1 MERSGFNNMKNK
13 LLSGI
18 VVFGIWCCVDST
30 WAQDEYQQVK
40 DLLTARLKAEKES
53 QCLRVGEPKVDS
65 VSVKGKSMILFC
77 NDNTAYLSYREENVK
92 QIYADLRRQ
101 LSSDYRKY
109 RIQIWADGRPIE
121 QHVPA
126 YYRTGK
132 DKTLKWAPNVDVPLR
147 KNCDRPYAIKS
158 GMLNRH
164 IALWQSHGWY
174 YEQSLDRWEWQR
186 GRLMQ
191 TVEDLYTQSYV
202 LPFLVP
208 MLENAGANVLLP
220 RERDVNRQEYIL
232 DNDEA
237 SGYSE
242 TEGKNIWETGV
253 GPGFAHKQDVYCD
266 FQNPF
271 RDGTFRQVK
280 TQEKGAESIAKWET
294 VIKDKGEYAVYISY
308 KTMKKSSRDALYT
321 VHHAGGKTQFRIN
334 QQMAGGTWVYLGTF
348 LFGEGQIA
356 KVTLSNVSEKAGQI
370 VTADAVKIGGGM
382 GNIEREGLLSGY
394 PRFTEGARYWLQ
406 WAGAPDSV
414 YSMKH
419 GEDDYTDDY
428 VSRPRWVNWMA
439 GGSAA
444 LPKREGLNV
453 PIDLSLA
460 FHSDAGVTK
469 DDGIIGTLVIH
480 KTIVDGR
487 DTYANGASRYLAAE
501 LADLLQTQIVG
512 DVRTLCAPEWSRRGK
527 WNSSYA
533 EARVPE
539 VPAVLLELLSHQNFS
554 DMRYGLDPR
563 FRFIVSR
570 AIYKGML
577 KFLCSQR
584 GTEYVV
590 QPLPVSNIRV
600 KLSDTNLAT
609 LEWQPVA
616 DPLEPT
622 ATPHSYVVYTR
633 MDKEGWDNGQLVTG
647 LSYQTTLQAGHIYSW
662 KVAAVNDGGCSFD
675 SEILSAGVAV
685 NPRKD
690 VGTVLVINGFDRI
703 SAPADFDIIQEDGT
717 QLAGFRDD
725 YDHGV
730 PYLRDISYIGQQK
743 EFRRSIPWMDDDAS
757 GFGDS
762 YADQEDRVIAGNTF
776 DYPFIHGL
784 ALMTLGCNFTS
795 CSNEAV
801 EAGQVNLAEFPMVD
815 LILGKQCQ
823 TKMGNGKSFPLEF
836 KTFSAEMQ
844 HKITQYLQQYGGHF
858 FVSGAYVGT
867 DLWDNPLVKP
877 IDSDKKFA
885 TDVLKYKW
893 RANQAVRRGGIKQV
907 RSDLC
912 PAGDFYSYSDT
923 LNAQCYI
930 VESPDAIEPASA
942 GAYTVFRYAQNNLSA
957 AVGYRGEK
965 YSTFIMG
972 VPFETITEE
981 QKREELMKTILYCL
995 FGQSE

>member
-1 MERSGFNNMKNK
+1 MKNI
-13 LLSGI
+13 LLLGI
-18 VVFGIWCCVDST
+18 CLFGMMCRVDNI
-30 WAQDEYQQVK
+30 WAQDVYQQVK
-40 DLLTARLKAEKES
+40 DIATARLKAEKES
-53 QCLRVGEPKVDS
+53 QRLRTGEPKVDS
-65 VSVKGKSMILFC
+65 VGVKGKTMFLFC
-77 NDNTAYLSYREENVK
+77 NDNTAYLSFREENVQ
-92 QIYADLRRQ
+92 QIYADVKRELPAE
-101 LSSDYRKY
+101 YKKY
-109 RIQIWADGRPIE
+109 KIQVWADGRPIE
-121 QHVPA
+121 QHVPSF
-126 YYRTGK
+126 YRTGK
-132 DKTLKWAPNVDVPLR
+132 NKTLKWAPRVDVPLK
-147 KNCDRPYAIKS
+147 KNTDKPYGVKA
-158 GMLNRH
+158 GMQDRH

-174 YEQSLDRWEWQR
+174 YEQKLDRWEWQR
-186 GRLMQ
+186 ARVMQ

-220 RERDVNRQEYIL
+220 RERDTNRHEYIL

-237 SGYSE
+237 SGYTETTGLKAWEMGSE
-242 TEGKNIWETGV
+242 A
-253 GPGFAHKQDVYCD
+253 GFAHKQAVYRD

-271 RDGTFRQVK
+271 FDGTFRQVE
-280 TQEKGAESIAKWET
+280 TLARGAESVAEWKT
-294 VIKDKGEYAVYISY
+294 VIRDRGEYAVYVSY
-308 KTMKKSSRDALYT
+308 KTVDKSSKDALYT
-321 VHHAGGKTQFRIN
+321 VHHAGGKTHFRIN
-334 QQMAGGTWVYLGTF
+334 QQMMGGTWVYLGTF
-348 LFGEGQIA
+348 LFAEGQTA
-356 KVTLSNVSEKAGQI
+356 RVTLSNLSERAGQI

-382 GNIEREGLLSGY
+382 GNIERAGLLSGY
-394 PRFTEGARYWLQ
+394 PRFTEGSRYWLQ

-428 VSRPRWVNWMA
+428 VSRPRWVNWLA

-460 FHSDAGVTK
+460 FHTDAGLTK
-469 DDGIIGTLVIH
+469 NDDIIGTLLIYKAV
-480 KTIVDGR
+480 VDGR

-501 LADLLQTQIVG
+501 LADLIQSQIVD
-512 DVRTLCAPEWSRRGK
+512 DVRAICAPEWSRRGK

-563 FRFIVSR
+563 FRFTVSR

-584 GTEYVV
+584 ETKCVV
-590 QPLPVSNIRV
+590 QPLPVSNMSV
-600 KLSDTNLAT
+600 KLSETDSAT
-609 LEWQPVA
+609 IEWQPVA

-622 ATPHSYVVYTR
+622 ATPHSYMVYTR
-633 MDKEGWDNGQLVTG
+633 IDGAGWDNGQLVTEP
-647 LSYQTTLQAGHIYSW
+647 SYQTMLQKGHIYSW

-675 SEILSAGVAV
+675 SEILSAGLAEE
-685 NPRKD
+685 PRRD
-690 VGTVLVINGFDRI
+690 VGTVLVVNGFDRV
-703 SAPADFDIIQEDGT
+703 SAPADFDVTLDDGM

-776 DYPFIHGL
+776 DYPYIHGKALL
-784 ALMTLGCNFTS
+784 ALGCNFTS
-795 CSNEAV
+795 CSNESV
-801 EAGQVNLAEFPMVD
+801 EDGQVDMSHYPMVD

-823 TKMGNGKSFPLEF
+823 TKMGNGKNFPLEF
-836 KTFSAEMQ
+836 KTFSSVMQ
-844 HKITQYLQQYGGHF
+844 QKVTQYLQQQGGRF
-858 FVSGAYVGT
+858 FTSGAYVGT
-867 DLWDNPLVKP
+867 DLWDNPLVLP
-877 IDSDKKFA
+877 TDSDKKFA
-885 TDVLKYKW
+885 QEVLKFKW
-893 RANQAVRRGGIKQV
+893 RANQAAKSGGIKQV
-907 RSDLC
+907 RSEFA
-912 PAGDFYSYSDT
+912 PAGGNFNYSDT

-930 VESPDAIEPASA
+930 VESPDAIEPACSEA
-942 GAYTVFRYAQNNLSA
+942 HTVFRYAQNNLSA
-957 AVGYRGEK
+957 AVGYKGEK

-972 VPFETITEE
+972 VPFEAITEE
-981 QKREELMKTILYCL
+981 QKRQELMQTILQCL
-995 FGQSE
+995 F

>member
-1 MERSGFNNMKNK
+1 MKNR
-13 LLSGI
+13 LLFAI
-18 VVFGIWCCVDST
+18 VLFCLFCRAGNVG
-30 WAQDEYQQVK
+30 AQKAYQDVK
-40 DLLTARLKAEKES
+40 DLASSLLKAEKDS
-53 QCLRVGEPKVDS
+53 QRLRTGDPRADS
-65 VSVKGKSMILFC
+65 VRVKGKTMTVFC
-77 NDNTAYLSYREENVK
+77 NDNAAYLSFREENV
-92 QIYADLRRQ
+92 QRIYDALREQ
-101 LSSDYRKY
+101 LPSEYQKY
-109 RIQIWADGRPIE
+109 KIQLWADGRPIE

-132 DKTLKWAPNVDVPLR
+132 DKALRWAPRVDVPLR
-147 KNCDRPYAIKS
+147 KCADRPYGIRA
-158 GMLNRH
+158 GMQDRH
-164 IALWQSHGWY
+164 IAIWQSHGWY
-174 YEQSLDRWEWQR
+174 YEQKLDRWEWQR
-186 GRLMQ
+186 GRLLQ

-232 DNDEA
+232 DNDGGAGEYA
-237 SGYSE
+237 E
-242 TEGKNIWETGV
+242 TVGQKPWHTGD
-253 GPGFAHKQDVYCD
+253 GAGFAHRQDVYRD

-271 RDGTFRQVK
+271 LDGTFRQAE
-280 TQEKGAESIAKWET
+280 TLTKGAASVAEWKS
-294 VIKDKGEYAVYISY
+294 VIRNRGEYAVYVSY
-308 KTMKKSSRDALYT
+308 RTVRKSTRDALYT
-321 VHHAGGKTQFRIN
+321 VHHAGGETHFRIN

-348 LFGEGQIA
+348 LFAEGQTA
-356 KVTLSNVSEKAGQI
+356 RVTLSNQSGKAGQI

-382 GNIEREGLLSGY
+382 GNIERAGLLSGY

-414 YSMKH
+414 YSMRH

-444 LPKREGLNV
+444 LPKRKGLNV

-460 FHSDAGVTK
+460 FHSDAGVTR
-469 DDGIIGTLVIH
+469 DDGIIGTLLIH
-480 KTIVDGR
+480 KTIVEGR

-501 LADLLQTQIVG
+501 LADLVQSQIVD

-539 VPAVLLELLSHQNFS
+539 VPAILLELLSHQNFA

-584 GTEYVV
+584 GSQYVV
-590 QPLPVSNIRV
+590 QPLPVDNMRV
-600 KLSDTNLAT
+600 GLSGGNTAT
-609 LEWQPVA
+609 LEWQPVT

-622 ATPHSYVVYTR
+622 AVPHSYMVFTR
-633 MDKEGWDNGQLVTG
+633 IDDAGWDNGRLVTEP
-647 LSYQTTLQAGHIYSW
+647 LYTTTLQPGHIYSW

-675 SEILSAGVAV
+675 SEILSAGMAAE
-685 NPRKD
+685 PRKD
-690 VGTVLVINGFDRI
+690 VGTVLVVNGFDRV
-703 SAPADFDIIQEDGT
+703 SAPADFDITQDDGV

-730 PYLRDISYIGQQK
+730 PYLRDISYIGRQK

-776 DYPFIHGL
+776 DYPFVHGQ
-784 ALMTLGCNFTS
+784 ALMALGCSFTS

-801 EAGQVNLAEFPMVD
+801 ESAQVSLADFPMVD

-823 TKMGNGKSFPLEF
+823 TKMGNGRSFPLQF
-836 KTFSAEMQ
+836 KTFSPALQ
-844 HKITQYLQQYGGHF
+844 QQITQYLQQAGGRF
-858 FVSGAYVGT
+858 LVSGAYVGT
-867 DLWDNPLVKP
+867 DLWDNPLVQP
-877 IDSDKKFA
+877 TDSDKTFA
-885 TDVLKYKW
+885 REVLRFQW
-893 RANQAVRRGGIKQV
+893 RANQAANGGGIRQV
-907 RSDLC
+907 RSEFA
-912 PAGDFYSYSDT
+912 PAGGLYHYSDT

-930 VESPDAIEPASA
+930 VESPDAIEPAGS
-942 GAYTVFRYAQNNLSA
+942 GAHTVLRYAQSNLSA
-957 AVGYRGEK
+957 AVAYRGEK
-965 YSTFIMG
+965 YSTFVMG
-972 VPFETITEE
+972 VPFEAVTGAP
-981 QKREELMKTILYCL
+981 QRRELMQTILQCL
-995 FGQSE
+995 FP

>member
-1 MERSGFNNMKNK
+1 MKNR
-13 LLSGI
+13 LLFAI
-18 VVFGIWCCVDST
+18 VLFCLFCCAGNVG
-30 WAQDEYQQVK
+30 AQKAYQDVK
-40 DLLTARLKAEKES
+40 DLASSLLKAEKDS
-53 QCLRVGEPKVDS
+53 QRLRTGDPRADS
-65 VSVKGKSMILFC
+65 VSVKGKTMTVFC
-77 NDNTAYLSYREENVK
+77 NDNASYLSFREENVQ
-92 QIYADLRRQ
+92 QIYDALREQ
-101 LSSDYRKY
+101 LPSEYQKY
-109 RIQIWADGRPIE
+109 KIQLWADGRPIE

-132 DKTLKWAPNVDVPLR
+132 DKALRWAPRVDVPLR
-147 KNCDRPYAIKS
+147 KCADRPYGIRA
-158 GMLNRH
+158 GMQDRH
-164 IALWQSHGWY
+164 IAIWQSHGWY
-174 YEQSLDRWEWQR
+174 YEQKLDRWEWQR
-186 GRLMQ
+186 GRLLQ

-202 LPFLVP
+202 LPFLVS

-232 DNDEA
+232 DNDGGAGEYA
-237 SGYSE
+237 E
-242 TEGKNIWETGV
+242 TVGQKPWHTGD
-253 GPGFAHKQDVYCD
+253 GAGFAHRQDVYRD

-271 RDGTFRQVK
+271 LDGTFRQAE
-280 TQEKGAESIAKWET
+280 TLTKGASSVAEWKS
-294 VIKDKGEYAVYISY
+294 VIRERGEYAVYVSY
-308 KTMKKSSRDALYT
+308 RTVRKSTRDALYT
-321 VHHAGGKTQFRIN
+321 VHHAGGETHFRIN

-348 LFGEGQIA
+348 LFAEGQTA
-356 KVTLSNVSEKAGQI
+356 RVTLSNQSGKAGQI

-382 GNIEREGLLSGY
+382 GNIERAGLLSGY

-414 YSMKH
+414 YSMRH

-444 LPKREGLNV
+444 LPKRKGLNV

-460 FHSDAGVTK
+460 FHSDAGVTR
-469 DDGIIGTLVIH
+469 DDGIIGTLLIH
-480 KTIVDGR
+480 KTIVEGR

-501 LADLLQTQIVG
+501 LADLVQSQIVD

-539 VPAVLLELLSHQNFS
+539 VPAILLELLSHQNFA

-584 GTEYVV
+584 GSQYVV
-590 QPLPVSNIRV
+590 QPLPVDNMRV
-600 KLSDTNLAT
+600 GLSGDNTAT
-609 LEWQPVA
+609 LEWQPVS

-622 ATPHSYVVYTR
+622 AVPHSYMVFTR
-633 MDKEGWDNGQLVTG
+633 IDDAGWDNGRLVTEP
-647 LSYQTTLQAGHIYSW
+647 LYTTTLQPGHIYSW

-675 SEILSAGVAV
+675 SEILSAGVAAE
-685 NPRKD
+685 PRKD
-690 VGTVLVINGFDRI
+690 VGTVLVVNGFDRV
-703 SAPADFDIIQEDGT
+703 SAPADFDITQADGV

-730 PYLRDISYIGQQK
+730 PYLRDISYIGRQK

-776 DYPFIHGL
+776 DYPFVHGQ
-784 ALMTLGCNFTS
+784 ALMALGCSFTS

-801 EAGQVNLAEFPMVD
+801 ESAQVSLADFPMVD

-823 TKMGNGKSFPLEF
+823 TKMGNGRSFPLQF
-836 KTFSAEMQ
+836 KTFSPAMQ
-844 HKITQYLQQYGGHF
+844 QQITQYLQQAGGRF

-867 DLWDNPLVKP
+867 DLWDNPLVQP
-877 IDSDKKFA
+877 TDSDKAFA
-885 TDVLKYKW
+885 REVLRFQW
-893 RANQAVRRGGIKQV
+893 RANQAANGGGIRQV
-907 RSDLC
+907 RSEFAPTGGL
-912 PAGDFYSYSDT
+912 YHYSDT

-930 VESPDAIEPASA
+930 VESPDAIEPAGS
-942 GAYTVFRYAQNNLSA
+942 GAYTVLRYAQSNLSA
-957 AVGYRGEK
+957 AVAYRGEK
-965 YSTFIMG
+965 YSTFVMG
-972 VPFETITEE
+972 VPFEAVTDV
-981 QKREELMKTILYCL
+981 QKRRELMQTILQCL
-995 FGQSE
+995 FP